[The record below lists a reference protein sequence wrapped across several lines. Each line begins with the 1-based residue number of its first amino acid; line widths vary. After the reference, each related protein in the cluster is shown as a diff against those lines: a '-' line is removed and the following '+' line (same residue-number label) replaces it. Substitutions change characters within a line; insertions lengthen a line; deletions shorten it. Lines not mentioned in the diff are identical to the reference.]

1 MRVAITAIL
10 LGLWAVLLS
19 GCGSDVVYQVPS
31 PPAPDSQ
38 GQGEEGE
45 VFITDRTGKVWDV
58 THAARN
64 YGMGPFL
71 FEYGLGPFAIQP
83 IINARMLSPGDLN
96 YPIDSQGALVIG
108 TSLNGFTRA
117 YPTEILSR
125 FEVAN
130 EQFGDAHVA
139 VAY

>member
-1 MRVAITAIL
+1 MRYAIAAIL

-31 PPAPDSQ
+31 PPAADGQ
-38 GQGEEGE
+38 GQGEGGE
-45 VFITDRTGKVWDV
+45 VFITDVTGKAWDV
-58 THAARN
+58 THGARK
-64 YGMGPFL
+64 YGMER
-71 FEYGLGPFAIQP
+71 FEYGLGPFAIKP
-83 IINARMLSPGDLN
+83 IMNAKMLSPGDPN
-96 YPIDSQGALVIG
+96 YPGDSHGLLVIG

>member
-1 MRVAITAIL
+1 MRVVITAVL
-10 LGLWAVLLS
+10 LGLWAVLLG
-19 GCGSDVVYQVPS
+19 GCGSDVIYQVPS
-31 PPAPDSQ
+31 PPAPDGQ

-45 VFITDRTGKVWDV
+45 VFMTDFTGKVWDV

-64 YGMGPFL
+64 YGMEPFM
-71 FEYGLGPFAIQP
+71 FENGLGPFAIKP
-83 IINARMLSPGDLN
+83 IMNANMLSPGDPN
-96 YPIDSQGALVIG
+96 YPLDNEGLLVLG

-117 YPTEILSR
+117 YSIEVLGR

>member
-1 MRVAITAIL
+1 MRVTIAAIL
-10 LGLWAVLLS
+10 FGLWAVLLS

-31 PPAPDSQ
+31 APGDQ

-45 VFITDRTGKVWDV
+45 VFMTDLSGKVWDV
-58 THAARN
+58 THAAHN
-64 YGMGPFL
+64 YGMQPWM
-71 FEYGLGPFAIQP
+71 FENGLGPFAIRP
-83 IINARMLSPGDLN
+83 LMNARMLSPGDLD
-96 YPIDSQGALVIG
+96 YPLDSHGLLVIG

-117 YPTEILSR
+117 YSIEVLGK

>member
-1 MRVAITAIL
+1 MRFAVAAIPF
-10 LGLWAVLLS
+10 GLWALLFSS
-19 GCGSDVVYQVPS
+19 GCGSDVVYKTPAAVDQVP
-31 PPAPDSQ
+31 
-38 GQGEEGE
+38 GEEGE
-45 VFITDRTGKVWDV
+45 VFITDLTGKVWDV

-64 YGMGPFL
+64 YGMEPPM
-71 FEYGLGPFAIQP
+71 FEHGLGPFATKP
-83 IINARMLSPGDLN
+83 IMNAKMLSPGDLN
-96 YPIDSQGALVIG
+96 YPPDSHGLLVIG

-117 YPTEILSR
+117 YPIEIMGQ

>member
-1 MRVAITAIL
+1 M
-10 LGLWAVLLS
+10 
-19 GCGSDVVYQVPS
+19 
-31 PPAPDSQ
+31 
-38 GQGEEGE
+38 
-45 VFITDRTGKVWDV
+45 TDHTGKEWDV

-64 YGMGPFL
+64 YGMEPL
-71 FEYGLGPFAIQP
+71 MFENGLGPFSIIP
-83 IINARMLSPGDLN
+83 IMNANMLSPGDLN
-96 YPIDSQGALVIG
+96 YPPDSSTLLVIG

-117 YPTEILSR
+117 YSIEVLGK